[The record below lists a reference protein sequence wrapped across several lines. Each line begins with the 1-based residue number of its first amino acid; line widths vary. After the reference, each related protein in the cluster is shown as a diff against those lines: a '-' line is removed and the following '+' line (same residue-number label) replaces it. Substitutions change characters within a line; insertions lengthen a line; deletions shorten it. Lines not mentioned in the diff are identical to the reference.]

1 MNLLKNKRTAQKLVE
16 NARRFEKKST
26 GPGVG
31 ANTQAQTNIDWT
43 TEMKIKLVKIYDEE
57 RIKGRV
63 FMKRVK
69 ERWDLEF
76 PERASF
82 SMLNLRNNASH
93 FQKELEIRN
102 LILARNRNEID

>member
-1 MNLLKNKRTAQKLVE
+1 MNFLKNKRTAQKLVE

-69 ERWDLEF
+69 QRWDLEF
-76 PERASF
+76 PEPASF